1 MSDISDISIVKSDIL
16 FMGKTLKMPIIS
28 KNEMLAIQNAVTGEI
43 EMAKVS
49 IHISREM
56 PKFRDKFTVL
66 FQAVNCAMVK
76 DIKPITAKLLLYFCS
91 VVQYGNLIDRNMDE
105 ICEDLGYKRAQVSIA
120 VKDLLNMKIII
131 KVPNGN
137 DKRRNL
143 FMLNP
148 HQSWKGKAVD
158 RAKKIAE
165 YNPQQLLLD
174 FNK

>member
-1 MSDISDISIVKSDIL
+1 
-16 FMGKTLKMPIIS
+16 MGKTMKMPIVS
-28 KNEMLAIQNAVTGEI
+28 KNEMLAIQNAVTGEM
-43 EMAKVS
+43 EYAKVS
-49 IHISREM
+49 IHVSREM

-91 VVQYGNLIDRNMDE
+91 VAQYGNLIDRTMEE

-120 VKDLLNMKIII
+120 VRDLVEMKIIL
-131 KVPNGN
+131 KVPNGD
-137 DKRRNL
+137 DKRRSK

-148 HQSWKGKAVD
+148 HQSWKGKAID

-165 YNPQQLLLD
+165 YNPQQLALT
-174 FNK
+174 F